1 MSLFQIFNSI
11 SNFPSPHAA
20 LIVAHS
26 RETARVFF
34 HEAEPHAATNPIQFE
49 LNSIQAQGKGKGNA
63 ERSGEGPKDSVVSK
77 NVMKNVQ
84 KFKVLNSA
92 IQSAPALA
100 FSRAMAWSLM
110 ISPRT
115 VSVISL

>member
-1 MSLFQIFNSI
+1 M
-11 SNFPSPHAA
+11 P

-49 LNSIQAQGKGKGNA
+49 LNSIQAQGKGKGKGNA

-77 NVMKNVQ
+77 NVMKNEQ

-92 IQSAPALA
+92 IQSAPAFA

>member
-1 MSLFQIFNSI
+1 M
-11 SNFPSPHAA
+11 P

-63 ERSGEGPKDSVVSK
+63 ERSG
-77 NVMKNVQ
+77 
-84 KFKVLNSA
+84 
-92 IQSAPALA
+92 
-100 FSRAMAWSLM
+100 WSLGQRNGGVPTWVDLAG
-110 ISPRT
+110 IDPRDQT
-115 VSVISL
+115 QGI